1 MWARMSFPKFP
12 SSAQLRGL
20 GHKDPPLH
28 PPLPEPLT
36 VDRSR
41 QVLREE
47 EKEEMSLWERPR
59 GPGKD
64 QAGGGVASAL
74 PGLSA
79 IAVGELR
86 GREERRGG
94 KEEAKEEKGKVCR
107 RRAAPRLRP
116 PHWSGAAPLGQR
128 RGPPV
133 CPRRNFGF
141 AAGRTRRVLCV
152 RAHLHPP
159 HAGVLHVPRSRHFG
173 KKKRA
178 SVTKS
183 RATATTAHVPCNRVP
198 SLRPRPAPRRT
209 GRLHKAL
216 HPAAEREGDET
227 NLLSYPHPT
236 PLRSFLKFGLFKAS
250 FTTA

>member
-1 MWARMSFPKFP
+1 MGKGIFSEIPQL

-47 EKEEMSLWERPR
+47 EKEEISLWERPR

-128 RGPPV
+128 RGPRV

-173 KKKRA
+173 KKNEPRLQRA
-178 SVTKS
+178 ELPPPRLMFRVTGCPPS
-183 RATATTAHVPCNRVP
+183 APGPPPDEPGGCTRLCTLQPSGRVMRQI
-198 SLRPRPAPRRT
+198 S
-209 GRLHKAL
+209 
-216 HPAAEREGDET
+216 
-227 NLLSYPHPT
+227 
-236 PLRSFLKFGLFKAS
+236 
-250 FTTA
+250 